1 MEKITFTTAAELI
14 QLAAEKKLPLGQIVA
29 QYEADRTD
37 QDLDAVYATMR
48 QHLQVMQESI
58 TEGLNNQTQ
67 GLILAGLAEKL
78 RQAKQAHLL
87 LGGPLFE
94 KMITYATAVAE
105 LNATMGRIV
114 ACPTAGSCGI
124 LPGAVLALAQEKNL
138 EDKAILEGLFVA
150 AGIGIVSGNVCG
162 LNGAVAGCQ
171 AECGIGSA
179 MAAAAIVAMLGGN
192 PQRIVDAASMALQCL
207 LGLVCDPVAGLVE
220 VPCIYRNAAGV
231 AVALSSANLALA
243 GIPAVIPYDE
253 VVVTMAK
260 IGRQMPR
267 ELKETSLG
275 GLAITPTGQAIAKG
289 LGLTIQRQP

>member
-1 MEKITFTTAAELI
+1 
-14 QLAAEKKLPLGQIVA
+14 
-29 QYEADRTD
+29 
-37 QDLDAVYATMR
+37 MR

-138 EDKAILEGLFVA
+138 EDEAILEGLFVA

-162 LNGAVAGCQ
+162 LNGAWRLPGRMWHRVRHGR
-171 AECGIGSA
+171 
-179 MAAAAIVAMLGGN
+179 AALSPCWVET
-192 PQRIVDAASMALQCL
+192 QRIVDAASMALQCL
-207 LGLVCDPVAGLVE
+207 LGLVCDGRTVE
-220 VPCIYRNAAGV
+220 CPIYRNAAGV
-231 AVALSSANLALA
+231 AVALSSANFTLAVFR
-243 GIPAVIPYDE
+243 GDPDE

-275 GLAITPTGQAIAKG
+275 GLAITPTGEAIARPGAHYPKRLS
-289 LGLTIQRQP
+289 LGWHHRKTFGHIPRYARYSSGSGWSFRKATKICITSKAWLLMLCSIISYP